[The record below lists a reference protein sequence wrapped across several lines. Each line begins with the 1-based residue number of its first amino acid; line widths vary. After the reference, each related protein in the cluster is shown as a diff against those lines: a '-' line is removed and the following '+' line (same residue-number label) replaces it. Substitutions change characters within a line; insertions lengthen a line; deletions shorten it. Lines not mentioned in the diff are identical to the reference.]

1 MKKILLSAIC
11 LLPLGLMAQQAF
23 TVKGNV
29 KGLKEG
35 DKIYFIY
42 MDYTQLK
49 TDSTLVQNGSFE
61 FKGSVAE
68 ITTANLFKNM
78 NPYIKG
84 TNTRYMDYTSL
95 YLEKGD
101 IVVNS
106 TDSLK
111 SAKAGGTP
119 INADNLKLAAALKPY
134 TDQQKAL
141 NEEVGKL
148 TEEQRE
154 DKAVMTPFYEKSDK
168 IMAQMNPVYLDFIKN
183 NPNSYLSLS
192 SLPRFASDDKLAG
205 QAEEL
210 FLKLNPSLKESIKGK
225 VVATIFKAAKKTAVG
240 VMAMDFTQNDPD
252 GKPVKLS
259 DFKGKYVLVDF
270 WASWCVPCRE
280 ENPNVVVAYNKFK
293 DKNFTVLGVSLDGGT
308 TTRTTKEDW
317 LKAVKDDN
325 LTWTHVS
332 DLKGWE
338 NEVSSAWGIRGIPA
352 NFLIDPTGKIIAKN
366 LREEALQT
374 KLAEVLGGGKTK

>member
-1 MKKILLSAIC
+1 MKKLLVSAIC

-23 TVKGNV
+23 TVKGNA
-29 KGLKEG
+29 KGLKAG

-42 MDYTQLK
+42 MDNGQRK
-49 TDSTLVQNGSFE
+49 IDSTLVQNGSFE

-68 ITTANLFKNM
+68 VTTANLFKNM
-78 NPYIKG
+78 NPYLKG
-84 TNTRYMDYTSL
+84 VNTRYMDYTTL
-95 YLEKGD
+95 YLEKGN

-111 SAKAGGTP
+111 SAKIGGTP
-119 INADNLKLAAALKPY
+119 INADNLRLAAALKPF

-141 NEEVGKL
+141 NEEAGKL
-148 TEEQRE
+148 SEEQRK
-154 DKAVMTPFYEKSDK
+154 DKVVMAPIYEKSEK

-192 SLPRFASDDKLAG
+192 SLSRFASDDKLAG
-205 QAEEL
+205 KAEEL
-210 FLKLNPSLKESIKGK
+210 FLKLNPSLKESKMGK
-225 VVATIFKAAKKTAVG
+225 TLATTFEAAKKTAIG
-240 VMAMDFTQNDPD
+240 AMAMDFTQNDPD

-259 DFKGKYVLVDF
+259 DFKGKYVLIDF
-270 WASWCVPCRE
+270 WASWCGPCRD

-308 TTRTTKEDW
+308 TRTTKEAW

-332 DLKGWE
+332 DLKGWQ
-338 NEVSSAWGIRGIPA
+338 NEVSSAWGIRAIPA

>member
-1 MKKILLSAIC
+1 
-11 LLPLGLMAQQAF
+11 
-23 TVKGNV
+23 
-29 KGLKEG
+29 
-35 DKIYFIY
+35 
-42 MDYTQLK
+42 MDNGQRK

-68 ITTANLFKNM
+68 VTTANLFKNM

-84 TNTRYMDYTSL
+84 MNTRYMDYTSL

-119 INADNLKLAAALKPY
+119 INADNLKLASALKPY

-192 SLPRFASDDKLAG
+192 SLSRFASDDKLAG
-205 QAEEL
+205 KAEEL
-210 FLKLNPSLKESIKGK
+210 FLKLNPSLKESKMGK
-225 VVATIFKAAKKTAVG
+225 TLATTFEAAKKTAVG

-270 WASWCVPCRE
+270 WASWCGPCRD

-293 DKNFTVLGVSLDGGT
+293 DKNFTVLGVSLDQPG
-308 TTRTTKEDW
+308 KKDAW
-317 LKAVKDDN
+317 LKAIADDK

-332 DLKGWE
+332 DLKFWD
-338 NEVSSAWGIRGIPA
+338 NEVSKNYGIQGIPF
-352 NFLIDPTGKIIAKN
+352 NFLVDPTGKIIARN
-366 LREEALQT
+366 LRGEELQT
-374 KLAEVLGGGKTK
+374 KLAELIGGKAK

>member
-11 LLPLGLMAQQAF
+11 LLPLGVMAQQDF

-29 KGLKEG
+29 KTLKTG
-35 DKIYFIY
+35 DKIYFV
-42 MDYTQLK
+42 YTDNGQRK
-49 TDSTLVQNGSFE
+49 TDSTLVKNGTFE
-61 FKGSVAE
+61 FKGTAAD
-68 ITTANLFKNM
+68 ITMANLFKNM
-78 NPYIKG
+78 NPYVKG

-95 YLEKGD
+95 YLEKGN

-106 TDSLK
+106 ADSLK
-111 SAKAGGTP
+111 SAKVGGTA
-119 INADNLKLAAALKPY
+119 INADNLKLATALKPF

-141 NEEVGKL
+141 NEEVAKL
-148 TEEQRE
+148 TPEQQK
-154 DKAVMTPFYEKSDK
+154 DKAVMTPIYEKNDK
-168 IMAQMNPVYLDFIKN
+168 IAEQMKPVYLEFIKN
-183 NPNSYLSLS
+183 NPNSYISLNSLS
-192 SLPRFASDDKLAG
+192 RFASDDKYAG
-205 QAEEL
+205 KAEEL
-210 FLKLNPSLKESIKGK
+210 FLKLNSNLRESKIGK
-225 VVATIFKAAKKTAVG
+225 TLVSTFEAAKKTAVG
-240 VMAMDFTQNDPD
+240 VMAMDFTQNDAD

-270 WASWCVPCRE
+270 WASWCGPCRD

-308 TTRTTKEDW
+308 TRTTKEAW

-325 LTWTHVS
+325 LTWTHVT
-332 DLKGWE
+332 DLKGWQ
-338 NEVSSAWGIRGIPA
+338 NEVSTAWGIRGIPA
-352 NFLIDPTGKIIAKN
+352 NFLIDPSGKIIAKN